1 MGFSAIHEASTVN
14 SRRKS
19 LSGRALMRS
28 ASPLQKGNIINK
40 DFTIDQGFTVNRFTV
55 EEGFNNSFQAQL
67 RLPLPLNELPKG
79 L

>member
-1 MGFSAIHEASTVN
+1 
-14 SRRKS
+14 
-19 LSGRALMRS
+19 MRS